1 MASPSSPYLHHPAQ
15 YGGAAYGHPAVGGKG
30 IPMHVPAPAYDPSSP
45 APSSPSVASSSA
57 RWPHQ
62 PGLAG
67 GPPDLTERYRLKA
80 KYLKLQKRYFRSI
93 EASLAHSAC
102 VDPPDPPYDV
112 QIRKDLTL
120 ELAEKEEKVQQL
132 QDEVD
137 LILDQIHDSD
147 YARLRPKH
155 DSLFSDDEDEGFE
168 LEDEEDD
175 LPHVKVENGEETLK
189 GDVKGKKRMRLR
201 DLEDEEDERRKE
213 LEATYGID
221 GTKQVVTVAPPEP
234 TPPPPAPIPAAALPV
249 LPPILP
255 TAAHPAPI
263 AVPSSAATYDQQ
275 QPQAQPE
282 QPTGAAP
289 KRLKLT
295 FGGGGGAS
303 ASFA

>member
-30 IPMHVPAPAYDPSSP
+30 IPMHIPAPAYDPSSP
-45 APSSPSVASSSA
+45 APSSPSIASSSA
-57 RWPHQ
+57 RWAHQ

-93 EASLAHSAC
+93 EASLAH
-102 VDPPDPPYDV
+102 
-112 QIRKDLTL
+112 
-120 ELAEKEEKVQQL
+120 
-132 QDEVD
+132 

-147 YARLRPKH
+147 YAHLRPKH

-168 LEDEEDD
+168 LDDDEDE
-175 LPHVKVENGEETLK
+175 LLHVKAEDGEEAGE
-189 GDVKGKKRMRLR
+189 GDIKGKKRMRLR

-213 LEATYGID
+213 LEAKYGID

-234 TPPPPAPIPAAALPV
+234 TPPPPAPIPTAALPV
-249 LPPILP
+249 LPPLQHA
-255 TAAHPAPI
+255 AAHSAPA
-263 AVPSSAATYDQQ
+263 ASSALAHTHDQQ
-275 QPQAQPE
+275 QSQTQAE
-282 QPTGAAP
+282 QPTATAP

>member
-30 IPMHVPAPAYDPSSP
+30 LPMHVPAQAYDPSSP

-93 EASLAHSAC
+93 E
-102 VDPPDPPYDV
+102 
-112 QIRKDLTL
+112 IRKDLTL

-147 YARLRPKH
+147 YAHLRPKH
-155 DSLFSDDEDEGFE
+155 DSLFSDDEDVGFE
-168 LEDEEDD
+168 LDDEEDES
-175 LPHVKVENGEETLK
+175 PHVKVENGEETLE

-213 LEATYGID
+213 LEAKYGID

-249 LPPILP
+249 LPPIHP
-255 TAAHPAPI
+255 APAAHPASI
-263 AVPSSAATYDQQ
+263 AAPSSAATYDQQ
-275 QPQAQPE
+275 QALAQAE
-282 QPTGAAP
+282 QPAAAAAAP

-303 ASFA
+303 ASFT

>member
-30 IPMHVPAPAYDPSSP
+30 IPMHIPAPAYDPSSP
-45 APSSPSVASSSA
+45 APSSPSIASSSA
-57 RWPHQ
+57 RWAHQ

-93 EASLAHSAC
+93 E
-102 VDPPDPPYDV
+102 
-112 QIRKDLTL
+112 IRKDLTL

-147 YARLRPKH
+147 YAHLRPKH

-168 LEDEEDD
+168 LDDDEDE
-175 LPHVKVENGEETLK
+175 LLHVKAEDGEEAGE
-189 GDVKGKKRMRLR
+189 GDIKGKKRMRLR

-213 LEATYGID
+213 LEAKYGID

-234 TPPPPAPIPAAALPV
+234 TPPPPAPIPTAALPV
-249 LPPILP
+249 LPPLQHA
-255 TAAHPAPI
+255 AAHSAPA
-263 AVPSSAATYDQQ
+263 ASSALAHTHDQQ
-275 QPQAQPE
+275 QSQTQAE
-282 QPTGAAP
+282 QPTATAP

>member
-30 IPMHVPAPAYDPSSP
+30 IPTHVPAPAYDPSSP

-57 RWPHQ
+57 RWAHQ

-93 EASLAHSAC
+93 EASLAHFAS
-102 VDPPDPPYDV
+102 DS
-112 QIRKDLTL
+112 TL

-147 YARLRPKH
+147 YAHLRPKH

-168 LEDEEDD
+168 LEDEEDE
-175 LPHVKVENGEETLK
+175 LLRIKAEEEEAVE

-213 LEATYGID
+213 LETKYGID

-255 TAAHPAPI
+255 TSAHPAPI
-263 AVPSSAATYDQQ
+263 AVPSSTATYDQQ